1 MGEKE
6 TRHREAGTEI
16 DFRALELEIDREIDS
31 QFVPM
36 AQRADG
42 AKTVAVAHDAP
53 RHEPKSEKSKSSAEP
68 GADLDLGTLQAEI
81 DKEIDSQFVPMA
93 QRADGAKTVAVAH
106 DAPRHEPKSEKSKSQ
121 AEPGADLDLGALQA
135 EIDKEIDSQFV
146 PMAQRVDG
154 AKTVAVAHDAPRHEP
169 KSEKGKTQAEPGTDL
184 DLGALQAEIDKEIDS
199 QFVPLAQRAGRAKT
213 VAVAHDTLRH
223 EPKSEKNKTQA
234 EPGADLDFGA
244 LQAEID
250 KEIDSQFVPLA
261 QRAGRAKTAAVA
273 HDTLRHEP
281 KSEKNKTQA
290 EPGADLDFGA
300 LQAEI
305 DKEIDCLFVPAGK
318 SKQNQEFVQTG
329 NQEQHQNMQGV
340 APGSDAQSRPVARNS
355 DSPSPKPFETTT
367 SPEKYV
373 ETPPDDTFDSKK
385 YHRHELSRLIET
397 FNAAYL
403 SLDWELS
410 RKNIEKLLAAIRQLE
425 PFASR
430 SPDARSVLKITDAI
444 LKRLVDRP
452 HAVNS
457 KLIGLIRDSQG
468 LLAHLLLMEDETGP
482 HEKQRI
488 EDIIQR
494 FQDLRRR
501 ALAVKGET
509 KRPKAEEILPEA
521 MPPAQSDK
529 LQAPREVPPASILS
543 TKPQGP
549 IEETRNLIEK
559 IYGSLS
565 KNLEII
571 DTELAR
577 LRQIEKALRR
587 TPALVHIAGRLN
599 EIANALKDQ
608 ADILRF
614 SRGEMKAL
622 RPKSAE
628 LVDETAAGCENT
640 GLAHAPTPVRR
651 EDLFLIASYGKW
663 FALPA
668 CCVIRV
674 ARSPG
679 KKALKI
685 LERGYATLADFTPVF
700 RWFKSGVLGEWTKLP
715 ARELKSYRFEP
726 LESHSPDMVDPCGP
740 MAVLASDGQT
750 HRIIFGEIVNFI
762 SDVEIDIGPPTEA
775 SLGPFESKSHI
786 RMPVFDPNR
795 PFSIPD
801 QPSNE
806 ESKTDEC
813 CGR

>member
-93 QRADGAKTVAVAH
+93 QR
-106 DAPRHEPKSEKSKSQ
+106 
-121 AEPGADLDLGALQA
+121 
-135 EIDKEIDSQFV
+135 
-146 PMAQRVDG
+146 VDG

-184 DLGALQAEIDKEIDS
+184 DL
-199 QFVPLAQRAGRAKT
+199 
-213 VAVAHDTLRH
+213 
-223 EPKSEKNKTQA
+223 
-234 EPGADLDFGA
+234 GA